1 MFKFVSAILFIATSM
16 AAQAATTSTDAP
28 IVKLETSHGD
38 ITLQL
43 DAKAAPKTVENFIRY
58 VEDGFYN
65 GTIFHRVIRDFMVQG
80 GGFDAQMNKK
90 QTRAP
95 VKNEADNGLKNVRG
109 SVAMARTQN
118 PHSAT
123 AQFFINT
130 VDNAFLDFSA
140 PNPRGWGYAVFG
152 KVVEG
157 METVDKIRA
166 VTTGNKGRFRD
177 VPIETVTIN
186 KASLV
191 TQAAQEEK

>member
-1 MFKFVSAILFIATSM
+1 MFKLVATILFIATSM
-16 AAQAATTSTDAP
+16 AAHASTDAP
-28 IVKLETSHGD
+28 VVKLETSHGD

-43 DAKAAPKTVENFIRY
+43 DAKAAPKTVENFVKY
-58 VEDGFYN
+58 VEDGFYDD
-65 GTIFHRVIRDFMVQG
+65 TIFHRVIRDFMIQG
-80 GGFDAQMNKK
+80 GGFDAQMKKK

-109 SVAMARTQN
+109 SVAMARTQD

-140 PNPRGWGYAVFG
+140 PNLRGWGYAVFG
-152 KVVEG
+152 KVIEG

-166 VTTGNKGRFRD
+166 VTTGTKGGFRD
-177 VPIETVTIN
+177 VPVETVTIN
-186 KASLV
+186 KVLLIKKE
-191 TQAAQEEK
+191 TQTAEEK